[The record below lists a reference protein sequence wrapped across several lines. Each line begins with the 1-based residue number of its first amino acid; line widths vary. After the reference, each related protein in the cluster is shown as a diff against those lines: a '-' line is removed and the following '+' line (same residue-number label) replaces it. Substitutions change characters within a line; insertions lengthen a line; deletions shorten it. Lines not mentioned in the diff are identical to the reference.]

1 MVDNFAFGGR
11 EFVFFSIGLVEK
23 EIYFRFVDPLV
34 IRVAY
39 ASSVYSESV
48 SFGVRHVRS
57 RRAPFGEFAC
67 RFRRLCSGTSLFLAN
82 RSWLGEK
89 CLVPTYRVTLWLVVV
104 SGGLTRRFES
114 LA

>member
-1 MVDNFAFGGR
+1 M
-11 EFVFFSIGLVEK
+11 VEK

-39 ASSVYSESV
+39 ASSVHSESV

-67 RFRRLCSGTSLFLAN
+67 RFRRLCSGTSVFLAN
-82 RSWLGEK
+82 RSWLDGK
-89 CLVPTYRVTLWLVVV
+89 CLVPTFRVALWLVVV
-104 SGGLTRRFES
+104 SGGLTRHFES